1 MYSNTKSNAS
11 ASRFEFIDH
20 FRGLVGILMLLG
32 HASYYMNSEW
42 LHLDPLDPV
51 FSSWW
56 QFALRFL
63 GYLCAPGFLMMNGA
77 MVWWAY
83 QRRLVKGFSELRN
96 RWHLIERGLFL
107 VFVQITWV
115 NASWGGFAS
124 FNPFHLGIIATIG
137 FAMVL
142 LTLIV
147 HWRWEFKLI
156 LAIVLLLGHA
166 WFVTGDWG
174 ATSDINQ
181 YMSESL
187 LTAGSFNKY
196 PIIPW
201 FTLAL
206 LGAVMAEGWFQRW
219 QTERERLRYGLFIGA
234 GAILL
239 AVVIRLAGGFGT
251 IFAYE
256 SITHSS
262 FFLDQKY
269 PPSLFH
275 QLWFFGMVVW
285 GVTLMMVIQRY
296 AKSLLGIFAIVGR
309 APLFFYAVHLA
320 ILGIFVK
327 RMDLYYRQGDIWW
340 TLVLF
345 IVMLAIMIPL
355 TQWFTGQKKRSRLK
369 LIRMI

>member
-1 MYSNTKSNAS
+1 
-11 ASRFEFIDH
+11 
-20 FRGLVGILMLLG
+20 
-32 HASYYMNSEW
+32 
-42 LHLDPLDPV
+42 
-51 FSSWW
+51 
-56 QFALRFL
+56 
-63 GYLCAPGFLMMNGA
+63 LCIGA
-77 MVWWAY
+77 
-83 QRRLVKGFSELRN
+83 G
-96 RWHLIERGLFL
+96 
-107 VFVQITWV
+107 
-115 NASWGGFAS
+115 
-124 FNPFHLGIIATIG
+124 
-137 FAMVL
+137 
-142 LTLIV
+142 
-147 HWRWEFKLI
+147 EFKLI

-262 FFLDQKY
+262 FFLDQNIH
-269 PPSLFH
+269 PVFFTNCGFLEW
-275 QLWFFGMVVW
+275 WFG
-285 GVTLMMVIQRY
+285 GL
-296 AKSLLGIFAIVGR
+296 
-309 APLFFYAVHLA
+309 
-320 ILGIFVK
+320 
-327 RMDLYYRQGDIWW
+327 
-340 TLVLF
+340 
-345 IVMLAIMIPL
+345 
-355 TQWFTGQKKRSRLK
+355 RL
-369 LIRMI
+369 